1 MITAIENYILRMIF
15 IRIQRLTSQNQ
26 RDQNAI
32 RGDPDAGLRGAIT
45 STVSTDNRYEDIARG
60 EDKGDQRQ
68 LSNDSSPARANG
80 PENRHMSDGDGVC
93 VGRWNI
99 PTYLFLFQFK

>member
-1 MITAIENYILRMIF
+1 MQAYEVLSLPRYPLP
-15 IRIQRLTSQNQ
+15 LT
-26 RDQNAI
+26 I
-32 RGDPDAGLRGAIT
+32 
-45 STVSTDNRYEDIARG
+45 YEDIARG

-93 VGRWNI
+93 GGGWNIYNLTVIYNLTMCGGRWNI
-99 PTYLFLFQFK
+99 